1 MIVNRVPC
9 AVYSVVL
16 ALVTSHPGPTLVL
29 AGAGWSLVTAPS
41 GAWAQPAES
50 GPPESFVTGQQ
61 ISLDLKGVD
70 ILDVLKLLSQKSGLN
85 FVAGRNVTGRVT
97 IFAKDVD
104 VWEAFEQIVDANE
117 LAYEHRGGIVNVM
130 TARDY
135 ELLHGARFQERTE
148 SRVIPLKF
156 AKAIQASTALNQVK
170 SNIGRVVVDEAS
182 NTLILTDT
190 PVRLKEMEE
199 LIGQLDR
206 PTETRIYTLRYAEA
220 EKLKEKL
227 QELLTPGLGTLSFD
241 ARTNKLV
248 ISDLKD
254 LMPKFDRII
263 RALDEQDGEVLIDAK
278 LVKVKLTDSYNL
290 GIDWKEVF
298 AGVDSQGRLSFDS
311 VDGDV
316 VGSGATGAALKLLS
330 SPSGDSQV
338 ILEALQKYGK
348 TETIS
353 NPRIAVMN
361 NQEAKI
367 LIGTKEA
374 VISVTTTIPAS
385 GSTVSSPEITYV
397 DVGTKL
403 FVTPSIKSDGH
414 VKLKIRPEVS
424 TADVQTFSTSADVK
438 NRVPIVTTT
447 EAETTVIV
455 KSGTTV
461 IIGGLIDSTLKR
473 NQSQLPILGNL
484 PVLGLPFRSRADSNE
499 KTELVV
505 FLTPQIISSTG
516 EQVTEFQ
523 PGSSV
528 EAIGAVGE
536 GPPVP
541 PGYQA
546 LVRALLTSQLT
557 RQLRG
562 RSAKTGAVEL
572 SFVLGKDGH
581 VVGRPEIASPDGEA
595 FIQAAQEALEAL
607 SPLPSFPQE
616 AWADQVR
623 FQVVV
628 DYRPEGF

>member
-1 MIVNRVPC
+1 V
-9 AVYSVVL
+9 
-16 ALVTSHPGPTLVL
+16 
-29 AGAGWSLVTAPS
+29 
-41 GAWAQPAES
+41 WAQTAET
-50 GPPESFVTGQQ
+50 GPPESFVTGQR

-104 VWEAFEQIVDANE
+104 VWKAFEQIVDANE
-117 LAYEHRGGIVNVM
+117 LAYEHRGDIVNVM

-135 ELLHGARFQERTE
+135 ELLHGVRFQERTV

-156 AKAIQASTALNQVK
+156 AKAIQVSTALNQVK

-182 NTLILTDT
+182 NTIILTDA
-190 PVRLKEMEE
+190 PMRLNEMAA
-199 LIGQLDR
+199 LTGTLDR
-206 PTETRIYTLRYAEA
+206 PTETRIYTLHYAEA

-227 QELLTPGLGTLSFD
+227 QELLTPGLGTFSFD
-241 ARTNKLV
+241 PRTNKVV

-298 AGVDSQGRLSFDS
+298 AGIDSQGRLSFDS

-330 SPSGDSQV
+330 APSGDSQV

-438 NRVPIVTTT
+438 NRIPIVTTT
-447 EAETTVIV
+447 EAETNVIV
-455 KSGTTV
+455 RSGTTV
-461 IIGGLIDSTLKR
+461 IIGGLIDSTVKR
-473 NQSQLPILGNL
+473 NQSQLPFLGNL
-484 PVLGLPFRSRADSNE
+484 PVLGMPFRSRADSNE

-516 EQVTEFQ
+516 EPVTQFQ
-523 PGSSV
+523 EGASV
-528 EAIGAVGE
+528 EAIGSVGE

-541 PGYQA
+541 LSYQA
-546 LVRALLTSQLT
+546 LVRALVSSQLT
-557 RQLRG
+557 RQLRE
-562 RSAKTGAVEL
+562 RSVQTGSVEL
-572 SFVLGKDGH
+572 SFVLGKDGR
-581 VVGRPEIASPDGEA
+581 VVGRPAIASPEGEP
-595 FIQAAQEALEAL
+595 FIQAAQEALKAL
-607 SPLPSFPQE
+607 SPLPSFPQG

-628 DYRPEGF
+628 DYRPDGF